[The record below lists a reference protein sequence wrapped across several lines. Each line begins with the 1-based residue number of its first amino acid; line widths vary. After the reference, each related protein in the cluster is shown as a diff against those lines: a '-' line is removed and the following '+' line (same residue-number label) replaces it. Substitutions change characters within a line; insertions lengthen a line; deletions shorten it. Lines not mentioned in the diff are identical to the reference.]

1 MIVLG
6 YSGLDASLAYARK
19 DGDLRPG
26 EERMVQG
33 LDSAAALLVDG
44 RIVAAAAE
52 ERFSLEKHTNR
63 FPLNSIRF
71 CLETAGIAA
80 DRIDAVAHGFN
91 YARHAELFRQLDRQ
105 YYDSVLAPERQVE
118 LWNATLGAQLP
129 PDRFCPVDHHLAH
142 AASAYFPSG
151 FDSAL
156 CIVTDGM
163 GEISSLTVYSVKD
176 GKFSALDSI
185 PISSSVG
192 ILYGMVTRHLGFKFN
207 ADEYKVMGL
216 APYGDPARYRAFF
229 EGITQLSENGK
240 YAIKYSRLPIK
251 RDARHRGFRRY
262 LHEHVIAA
270 PESSDELSQAHCDF
284 AAAAQECLERILFH
298 VAAHWRKRTGLTRL
312 CMAGGVALNCTFNGK
327 LAQQGLF
334 DEIYVQPAAG
344 DDGAAL
350 GAALVRARQGGDSLA
365 PSHVGELPFYGPS
378 YSEREI
384 RVALQLT
391 SGSSSG
397 VHVIDLGSE
406 AAVAQDAAQAIAA
419 DEVVAWFQGRMEYG
433 PRALGNRSIL
443 ANPLMPDIKE
453 RLNAIVKLREGF
465 RPFAPAVTIERAQDY
480 FDLRPSP
487 LYEYML
493 ATCGVKREWRER
505 LPGIT
510 HVDGSARVQTVDS
523 RKNPLFH
530 RLITCFGEMTG
541 VHCVVNTSFNVRGQP
556 MIVSP
561 EIALATFRK
570 VRIDRLYLGTFRV
583 SKRETARVERL
594 ESEASVALP

>member
-26 EERMVQG
+26 EDRMVQG

-44 RIVAAAAE
+44 RIIAAAAE

-63 FPLNSIRF
+63 FPSNSIRF
-71 CLETAGIAA
+71 CLEAAGIAA

-91 YARHAELFRQLDRQ
+91 YARHAELFRQLDRK
-105 YYDSVLAPERQVE
+105 YYDAVLAPERQIE
-118 LWNATLGAQLP
+118 MLNGMLGAHLS

-151 FDSAL
+151 FDEAL

-163 GEISSLTVYSVKD
+163 GEIASLTVYAVKK
-176 GKFSALDSI
+176 GKFTALDSI
-185 PISSSVG
+185 PVSSSVG
-192 ILYGMVTRHLGFKFN
+192 ILYGLVTRHLGFKFN

-240 YAIKYSRLPIK
+240 YAIKYGNLPIK
-251 RDARHRGFRRY
+251 RDPRHRGFRRY
-262 LHEHVIAA
+262 LHERVIAA

-284 AAAAQECLERILFH
+284 AAAAQECLERILLH
-298 VAAHWRKRTGLTRL
+298 VAAHWRKRTGLSRL

-327 LAQQGLF
+327 LEQQGLF

-344 DDGAAL
+344 DDGTAL
-350 GAALVRARQGGDSLA
+350 GAALVRAHQGGDTLA
-365 PSHVGELPFYGPS
+365 RTHVGELPFYGPS
-378 YSEREI
+378 YSEQEI
-384 RVALQLT
+384 RAVL
-391 SGSSSG
+391 GSASG
-397 VHVIDLGSE
+397 VEVTDLGSE
-406 AAVAQDAAQAIAA
+406 GAVAQDAARAIAA

-443 ANPLMPDIKE
+443 ANPLVPDIKE

-465 RPFAPAVTIERAQDY
+465 RPFAPAVAIERAQDY
-480 FDLRPSP
+480 FELRASP

-493 ATCGVKREWRER
+493 ATCKVKREWRER

-510 HVDGSARVQTVDS
+510 HVDGSARVQTVDP

-530 RLITCFGEMTG
+530 RLISCFGEITG

-583 SKRETARVERL
+583 SKVETAREEQS
-594 ESEASVALP
+594 ESEASLALP